1 MKLLSVV
8 AALLLAG
15 PRQEEPGKQVDFVRD
30 MQPLFTKHC
39 LKCHGPEKPKG
50 QFRLDAKGFALKG
63 GVTGKAIIPGK
74 GGESRLVQL
83 LLHKD
88 ADERMPRKAPALA
101 PAEIDLVRRWIDQGA
116 GWPDSATAADEQKK
130 HWAYVKP
137 LHPAVPVVNTGGW
150 VRTPIDAFVLA
161 RLEKEGFAPAPEAAK
176 ETLLRRVSLD
186 LTGLP
191 PSLKELDEFLAD
203 GSSDGYEKVV
213 DRLLA
218 SPHYGERWARPW
230 LDLARY
236 ADTNGFNFDSRRTM
250 WKYRDWVIDALNRD
264 LPFTDFTIEQIAGD
278 MLPDATLGQK
288 VATGFHRNT
297 MTNEEGGVDK
307 DEARWETQLDRV
319 HTTATV
325 WLGST
330 FACAQCHNHKYD
342 PFSQKDFYRF
352 LAFWEDCEEP
362 RIELLTPEE
371 ERQRKELRADLA
383 REEALLKKAELP
395 AHVAKALNTPLEKR
409 SNTNRNDLI
418 TYYRAQAPAAL
429 QPVAAKCLEIN
440 RDLEKLDV
448 ATALVF
454 REKRSPGIPSAP
466 IRIKGGYATPGE
478 RVPAGVPASLHPL
491 PEGARPDR
499 LTLARWL
506 VSEENPLVARVAVNR
521 YWMEFFGHPLLDTPE
536 DFGAQSRRPEHPELM
551 DWLATE
557 FVRGGWKPKAIHR
570 LIATSA
576 AYRQSSRVT
585 PALLERDPYNKLAAR
600 GPRFR
605 MEAEMVRDTMLA
617 ASGLLSRKVGGPSVF
632 PLQADASGVI
642 AINKVE
648 TAWKASEGED
658 RHRRGL
664 YTHWRRTAPFSAFAA
679 FDAPSREVCT
689 VRRARTNTPLQA
701 LSGMNDPAYF
711 EAAKALAARMLE
723 EAGPGDRERAA
734 HGFRLCTARVPGAW
748 ELDRL
753 VAALG
758 RERKAGAAE
767 GKAWTLIANV
777 ILNLD
782 ETLTKE

>member
-342 PFSQKDFYRF
+342 PFTQKDFYRF